1 LYRNNLYV
9 KLKDTGIADDRE
21 RDSAMSHRV
30 QLHNGGYIER
40 VR

>member
-9 KLKDTGIADDRE
+9 KFEDTGIADNRE
-21 RDSAMSHRV
+21 RDSVMDHKVRL
-30 QLHNGGYIER
+30 QNGGYIER